1 MHLQNGIVPEAI
13 AEHFLEERDHG
24 SEGVGHPCVCL
35 LEGDHEHVDVSN
47 LVSQRLNSL
56 GVKIGVVNTKVL
68 LLIRPEQDS
77 QWSSPPQ

>member
-13 AEHFLEERDHG
+13 AEHFLEEGDHG
-24 SEGVGHPCVCL
+24 SEGVGHPCISL

-47 LVSQRLNSL
+47 LVSQSLNTI
-56 GVKIGVVNTKVL
+56 GVKIGVDEVL
-68 LLIRPEQDS
+68 RLIRPEQDS